1 MEIWVVMDLDGTAT
15 SSTMNRFQALF
26 CPCRRRR
33 TEPASEP
40 APKTITEDAVW
51 NCDPMP
57 TALEQV
63 EAQIEMPAPAPPK
76 TFKDSV
82 DHMAGVRDRLINDA
96 ISCAQ
101 TPAHLWISYQ
111 GVINTLHW
119 IFSAVSD
126 KTCDDAIDGP
136 AFNAVIAP
144 LNEDYYERRVFPAW
158 RWRETKPI
166 N

>member
-1 MEIWVVMDLDGTAT
+1 
-15 SSTMNRFQALF
+15 
-26 CPCRRRR
+26 
-33 TEPASEP
+33 
-40 APKTITEDAVW
+40 
-51 NCDPMP
+51 MP

-63 EAQIEMPAPAPPK
+63 EAQIEMPGQTRPK

-82 DHMAGVRDRLINDA
+82 DHMAGVRDRLVNDA
-96 ISCAQ
+96 IACAQ

-119 IFSAVSD
+119 VFCADSD
-126 KTCDDAIDGP
+126 KTWDDAIDGP

-158 RWRETKPI
+158 RWRETKPT